1 MTDSEIYGRLFPN
14 KTPSVPVY
22 PDPDWDCVHREL
34 ANTDVTLKLL
44 HSENAKAA
52 AAAVEPPMSYDRF
65 YKRYGEFAVRRS
77 VVSRVGHKAGRNM
90 EVDWSGSTIA
100 LVDPV
105 TGEVSKVHLFV
116 VCPPFSRYSYFEPI
130 LDMKQ
135 DIWLRCHVH
144 ALEFLGSSTTV
155 IVPGNL
161 KTGIRPHPRKGEVAL
176 NPAYEEIEG
185 GLAARVLRGGR
196 KAAAE
201 GPLRDLRVVLQP
213 QGAGQLPSM
222 NEYKTPL

>member
-52 AAAVEPPMSYDRF
+52 AAAGEPPMSYDRF

-90 EVDWSGSTIA
+90 EVDWSGS
-100 LVDPV
+100 V
-105 TGEVSKVHLFV
+105 G
-116 VCPPFSRYSYFEPI
+116 
-130 LDMKQ
+130 
-135 DIWLRCHVH
+135 
-144 ALEFLGSSTTV
+144 
-155 IVPGNL
+155 GNL
-161 KTGIRPHPRKGEVAL
+161 KMNI
-176 NPAYEEIEG
+176 PA
-185 GLAARVLRGGR
+185 
-196 KAAAE
+196 
-201 GPLRDLRVVLQP
+201 
-213 QGAGQLPSM
+213 
-222 NEYKTPL
+222 

>member
-1 MTDSEIYGRLFPN
+1 MAWRQHAAIRSHGEHFPVD
-14 KTPSVPVY
+14 KTIG
-22 PDPDWDCVHREL
+22 
-34 ANTDVTLKLL
+34 T
-44 HSENAKAA
+44 
-52 AAAVEPPMSYDRF
+52 
-65 YKRYGEFAVRRS
+65 
-77 VVSRVGHKAGRNM
+77 
-90 EVDWSGSTIA
+90 
-100 LVDPV
+100 
-105 TGEVSKVHLFV
+105 
-116 VCPPFSRYSYFEPI
+116 PPFSRYSYFKPI

-144 ALEFLGSSTTV
+144 ALEFLGGSTPV

-161 KTGIRPHPRKGEVAL
+161 KTGVRPHPRKGEVAL

-196 KAAAE
+196 EAAAE

>member
-1 MTDSEIYGRLFPN
+1 M
-14 KTPSVPVY
+14 
-22 PDPDWDCVHREL
+22 HREL

-52 AAAVEPPMSYDRF
+52 AAAGEPPMSYDRF

-116 VCPPFSRYSYFEPI
+116 VCPLQPVQ
-130 LDMKQ
+130 L
-135 DIWLRCHVH
+135 LRADTRHE
-144 ALEFLGSSTTV
+144 AG
-155 IVPGNL
+155 
-161 KTGIRPHPRKGEVAL
+161 
-176 NPAYEEIEG
+176 Y
-185 GLAARVLRGGR
+185 LAA
-196 KAAAE
+196 
-201 GPLRDLRVVLQP
+201 
-213 QGAGQLPSM
+213 LPRAR
-222 NEYKTPL
+222 P